1 MIALIF
7 TIIASF
13 LIAALSGLG
22 VGGGGLFVVFLA
34 LFTEIPQITAQG
46 INLLFFLFS
55 AGSSVCIHLSHRQIF
70 GTAVLVMAAAGIA
83 GAVCGALLSSVVP
96 QTLLRKAFGVMLVIS
111 GLISLKKKREVSAKD
126 ASASRR

>member
-1 MIALIF
+1 MIF

-13 LIAALSGLG
+13 LIAALSGIG

-34 LFTEIPQITAQG
+34 MFTDTPQITAQG

-55 AGSSVCIHLSHRQIF
+55 AGSSVCVHLSQRQIF
-70 GTAVLVMAAAGIA
+70 GTAVLVMAVSGIV
-83 GAVCGALLSSVVP
+83 GSVCGTLLTTVVP

-111 GLISLKKKREVSAKD
+111 GIFSLKAKKEVNEPKPSEN
-126 ASASRR
+126 RR

>member
-1 MIALIF
+1 MIF

-34 LFTEIPQITAQG
+34 LFTDTPQITAQG

-55 AGSSVCIHLSHRQIF
+55 AGSSICIHLSQRQIF
-70 GTAVLVMAAAGIA
+70 GTAVLVMATAGIV
-83 GAVCGALLSSVVP
+83 GSICGTLLSSVVP
-96 QTLLRKAFGVMLVIS
+96 QMLLRKAFGVMLVIS
-111 GLISLKKKREVSAKD
+111 GLFSLKKKREVSAKD
-126 ASASRR
+126 ASVSRR